1 MILGVK
7 SNDATFRGRNSGRH
21 RFDGFTYAE
30 ECPRR
35 KRTKK
40 VFNNMFSVSERFDS
54 FSSAF
59 MESKQSTPFYS
70 ARVESVCGGGE
81 PSGNNEYVIH
91 GVPA

>member
-1 MILGVK
+1 MSFPELDLILGVK
-7 SNDATFRGRNSGRH
+7 SNDATFRGRKSGRH

-40 VFNNMFSVSERFDS
+40 IFNMFSVGERFAS

-59 MESKQSTPFYS
+59 MEWKQSTPLKS
-70 ARVESVCGGGE
+70 ARIESVCGGG
-81 PSGNNEYVIH
+81 
-91 GVPA
+91 AFCD

>member
-1 MILGVK
+1 MSFPELDLILGVK

-21 RFDGFTYAE
+21 RFDGFIYAE

-40 VFNNMFSVSERFDS
+40 IFNNMFSVGERIAS

-59 MESKQSTPFYS
+59 MEWKQSTPLQS
-70 ARVESVCGGGE
+70 ARVESVCGGG
-81 PSGNNEYVIH
+81 
-91 GVPA
+91 AFCD